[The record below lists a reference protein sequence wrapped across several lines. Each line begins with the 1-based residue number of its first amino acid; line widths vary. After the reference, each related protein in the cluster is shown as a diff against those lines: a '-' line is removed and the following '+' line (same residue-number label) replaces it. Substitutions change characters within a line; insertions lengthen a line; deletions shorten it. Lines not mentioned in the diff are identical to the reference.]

1 MTTKTFVLVLAL
13 SLFTA
18 LSFYGVAVHGYLG
31 FFEALASTTA
41 GIVVF
46 TDLVIALTL
55 TLLWMSSDARERG
68 LPLWP
73 YVALTLALGS
83 VGTLSYLIH
92 RELRA
97 RAPQRVTA

>member
-1 MTTKTFVLVLAL
+1 MNAKTLVLALVL

-31 FFEALASTTA
+31 FFEALASTAA
-41 GIVVF
+41 GVVVF

-55 TLLWMSSDARERG
+55 TMLWMSSDARERG
-68 LPLWP
+68 LPFWP
-73 YVALTLALGS
+73 YVILTLALGS
-83 VGTLSYLIH
+83 VGPLSYLIH